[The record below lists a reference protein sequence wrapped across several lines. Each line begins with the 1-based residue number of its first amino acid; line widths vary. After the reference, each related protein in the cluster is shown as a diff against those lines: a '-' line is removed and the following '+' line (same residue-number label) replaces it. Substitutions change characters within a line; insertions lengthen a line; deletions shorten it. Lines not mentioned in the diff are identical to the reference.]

1 MNADLDGFMIEAT
14 RDRGTLQF
22 RASSPP
28 TRRDAESRRQRGPRT
43 ATAEADSVTRR
54 GRDTL
59 APERGFT
66 LIELMV
72 TISLLA
78 ILAAIAAANLS
89 SFFVRNRVAGAS
101 NDLFTTLSLARGE
114 ATMRGMPVTLRR
126 LSSTSRDWSA
136 GWELFVDVNGDG
148 VRDTS
153 AGSQEVLL
161 RQAQPSIAPLTVKST
176 LAAADTI
183 QFLPSGRV
191 LPSAAGPALFMICHE
206 NLIVENTQPR
216 SRAIA
221 ISDSGRIRV
230 AAFNSSGYP
239 LSDLGSAVTSCTDP
253 S

>member
-1 MNADLDGFMIEAT
+1 LAT
-14 RDRGTLQF
+14 GSAARERQQV
-22 RASSPP
+22 PP
-28 TRRDAESRRQRGPRT
+28 
-43 ATAEADSVTRR
+43 
-54 GRDTL
+54 
-59 APERGFT
+59 APQRGFT

-72 TISLLA
+72 AVSLVA
-78 ILAAIAAANLS
+78 VLAAIAAANLS

-101 NDLFTTLSLARGE
+101 NDLFTALSLARGE

-126 LSSTSRDWSA
+126 LSSTSRDWSG
-136 GWELFVDVNGDG
+136 GWELFVDINGDG
-148 VRDTS
+148 LRDTS

-161 RQAQPSIAPLTVKST
+161 RQAQPLAAPLTLQSS

-183 QFLPSGRV
+183 QFLPNGRV
-191 LPSAAGPALFMICHE
+191 LPSAAGPALFMLCHD
-206 NLIVENTQPR
+206 NLIVEDTQPR

-239 LSDLGSAVTSCTDP
+239 LNDLGNAVTSCSDP